1 MEYPTTN
8 DFYLKFKAIY
18 NKNSNFI
25 DYVLTFASENFSRVS
40 KINTDLIIG
49 EKLSDIVIENDNIL
63 GLKEIYFN
71 MMPRAKSKYE
81 TYIENLG
88 RWYIINVFSDKEDLI
103 IFYCDI
109 TEIRKN
115 LILSNN
121 CSHLIDLSVN
131 CFKDNLTNLYN
142 RNFFEEELVRLDTK
156 RQLPITIIMGD
167 INGLKLI
174 NDAFGHGMGDKVLK
188 SAANIMK
195 KHFRKEDIVSRIG
208 GDEFM
213 ILLPKTSEET
223 GQSIVNRLK
232 SFCENNPVDIIK
244 MSISFGVATKE
255 KEYEDINKIVKKA
268 EEKMYFNKLKESKEA
283 KQAMIAFL
291 KSRLEKITF
300 ETKAHYER
308 LKNLSLMLANEVG
321 ISEME
326 KEELRLLCEFHDIG
340 KIGVPSI
347 ILQKEGAL
355 NSEEW
360 EDIKR
365 HSEIGY
371 HIVKEF
377 RDTLPIDE
385 LILVHHERWDGKGYP
400 GLYKDKQIPI
410 VVRIFAIADAYEA
423 MVNDRPYKER
433 MTHDQALKEILDK
446 AGSQFDP
453 NLANMFVKLMD
464 KKQLVG

>member
-1 MEYPTTN
+1 MEYPSIN
-8 DFYLKFKAIY
+8 DFYLKLKSIY
-18 NKNSNFI
+18 NKDGNFI
-25 DYVLTFASENFSRVS
+25 DYVLIYISENFSKAT
-40 KINTDLIIG
+40 KINTNLIMG

-63 GLKEIYFN
+63 GLKEFYFN
-71 MMPRAKSKYE
+71 MLPKTKGKHE
-81 TYIENLG
+81 IYIENLD
-88 RWYIINVFSDKEDLI
+88 RWYIINIFNDKEENLV

-109 TEIRKN
+109 SEIRKN
-115 LILSNN
+115 LIASNN
-121 CSHLIDLSVN
+121 MSHLIGVS
-131 CFKDNLTNLYN
+131 CYRDNLTNLYN
-142 RNFFEEELVRLDTK
+142 RGFLEEELKRLDTK
-156 RQLPITIIMGD
+156 RQLPITVIMGD

-174 NDAFGHGMGDKVLK
+174 NDAFGHGMGDRVLK
-188 SAANIMK
+188 NAAEIMK
-195 KHFRKEDIVSRIG
+195 SHFRKEDIVSRIG

-213 ILLPKTSEET
+213 ILLPKTSEEI
-223 GQSIVNRLK
+223 GLSIVNRLK
-232 SFCENNPVDIIK
+232 RFCENNPIDIIK

-255 KEYEDINKIVKKA
+255 KFDEDIKKIVKKA
-268 EEKMYFNKLKESKEA
+268 EEKIYFSKLKESKEA
-283 KQAMIAFL
+283 KQEMIAFL
-291 KSRLEKITF
+291 KNRLETITF

-308 LKNLSLMLANEVG
+308 LKELSLMLADEVG

-340 KIGVPSI
+340 KIGIPKK
-347 ILQKEGAL
+347 ILQKEGIL
-355 NSEEW
+355 NNEEW

-371 HIVKEF
+371 NIVKEF

-433 MTHDQALKEILDK
+433 ISHKQALKEILDK

-453 NLANMFVKLMD
+453 NLANLFVKLMD
-464 KKQLVG
+464 KEEQIG